1 MVLVSGT
8 TGTGKLHC
16 DWQVGALGS
25 PCTVCQVRGLTICAP
40 LAQDDLQHMVTIVS
54 ERRLETGDTVFSE
67 GDPADHLFNITA
79 GTMMVYRLLADGR
92 RQITGFLFPGD
103 FLGLGSDQTYR
114 YSAEALTPATVCRF
128 QRPAL
133 QKALEK
139 FPAMEQRLFGMA
151 SNELAAAQDQM
162 VLLGRKTAQEKLASF
177 LLMLSKRAERRG
189 QKPNPI
195 PLAMNRAEI
204 GDYLGLTI
212 ETTSRVFTRMKQS
225 GVIALLPS
233 SHIEIRDFDA
243 LEELAEQG

>member
-1 MVLVSGT
+1 MVFV
-8 TGTGKLHC
+8 TGATSTGKLHC
-16 DWQVGALGS
+16 DWQEGALGS
-25 PCTVCQVRGLTICAP
+25 PCNACQVRGLTICAP
-40 LAQDDLQHMVTIVS
+40 LSHDDLQHMVSIVS
-54 ERRLETGDTVFSE
+54 ERQLEPGGTLFSE

-79 GTMMVYRLLADGR
+79 GTIMVYRLLADGR

-103 FLGLGSDQTYR
+103 FLGLGSDHTYR

-128 QRPAL
+128 KRPAL
-133 QKALEK
+133 QEALEK
-139 FPAMEQRLFGMA
+139 FPTMEKRLFGMA

-177 LLMLSKRAERRG
+177 LLMLSRRAERRG
-189 QKPNPI
+189 QKPTPI
-195 PLAMNRAEI
+195 PLAMNRSEI

-212 ETTSRVFTRMKQS
+212 ETTSRVFTKMKQS

-233 SHIEIRDFDA
+233 SHIDIRDFDA